1 MEISSLRK
9 VRTFVAVA
17 RSGSFSAAGR
27 KLSISQPAV
36 SKQMQELE
44 TEVGVKLFERGRPLA
59 LSEVGRTMLQYAERL
74 LLSADQLEG
83 VLESR
88 TTLRGHL
95 EIGASTVWEYL
106 LPRLAAE
113 FRLRHAEVTVGLR
126 IGNSEQI
133 ARFVAQREVRLG
145 FVGALPGTPELEA
158 VPAGEDELVLIA
170 PLGHPLAK
178 LLRVHPAAL
187 LGQAF
192 VQRERD
198 SATAQI
204 AERYLRQL
212 GIEPAP
218 VMELGS
224 NEAVKVAVRSG
235 AGIAFLSKHAV
246 AEDLRTR
253 TLIRVALE
261 GPPCTRPLYALRTIG
276 RPPTPLEAAFLQE
289 VLAGAAATPRPRNS
303 SPAPRG
309 QGSRRQQ

>member
-1 MEISSLRK
+1 MEIGSLRR

-17 RSGSFSAAGR
+17 KAGSFSAAGR
-27 KLSISQPAV
+27 MLSISQPAV

-44 TEVGVKLFERGRPLA
+44 TEVGAPLFERVRPLA
-59 LSEVGRTMLQYAERL
+59 LTEIGQTMLQYAERL
-74 LLSADQLEG
+74 LLSAEQMES

-106 LPRLAAE
+106 LPRLAAD
-113 FRLRHAEVTVGLR
+113 FRRRHSEVTVGLR
-126 IGNSEQI
+126 IANTEQI

-145 FVGALPGTPELEA
+145 FVGARPATPDVEA

-178 LLRVHPAAL
+178 VPQVHPAAL

-235 AGIAFLSKHAV
+235 AGIALISKHAV

-253 TLIRVALE
+253 TLSRVDLDA
-261 GPPCTRPLYALRTIG
+261 PPCTRPLYALRNAV
-276 RPPTPLEAAFLQE
+276 RPPTPLEATFLQE
-289 VLAGAAATPRPRNS
+289 VLGRR
-303 SPAPRG
+303 PAP
-309 QGSRRQQ
+309 SLSDVSL